1 MQTLPK
7 DVFNWDEHQS
17 HVDMLDELNRL
28 EKDEARRAFDYL
40 KRTLGEDFLRRIQAT
55 GKYHPLMGYVI
66 NFAPW
71 TRKYLTRLAASIR
84 ALETSPNIANVLR
97 QLEEA
102 DRFLH
107 NVLLIEATAK
117 LVLEGFRAAFEP
129 TLPPANFQKQPDAK
143 LVSPETQ
150 EEIFLEVSILGRARE
165 SIEAFEAMNAVTI
178 TFMKMPAGVR
188 WAGRLYKIPAPSH
201 LTDIVSRI
209 EKALQRVVQEQCFT
223 TVSEEGTI
231 DVAVCPES
239 QMELLE
245 DWCSKH
251 ALQPGSF
258 EGPPDYGNAIAR
270 LRRKIETEQKQLPTA
285 FSNVILIDHT
295 DLFFNVRDIRAAIN
309 ELEEEVYC
317 YPHVVA
323 VIISGSHISA
333 PENRPEIVQK
343 GEHRY
348 TRRTLDML
356 YVEDSLLLFNRY
368 SPAKLSTSVLSKLL
382 RAF

>member
-1 MQTLPK
+1 
-7 DVFNWDEHQS
+7 
-17 HVDMLDELNRL
+17 
-28 EKDEARRAFDYL
+28 
-40 KRTLGEDFLRRIQAT
+40 
-55 GKYHPLMGYVI
+55 MGYVI

-201 LTDIVSRI
+201 LADVVSRI
-209 EKALQRVVQEQCFT
+209 EKALKRTFSPEFLNRVDDVVVFNSLTKDHIFEIIDILMKGVHKRLVNLGFT
-223 TVSEEGTI
+223 LQIT
-231 DVAVCPES
+231 PEAKEFIADKGYDS
-239 QMELLE
+239 QFGARPLHRAIQKYLE
-245 DWCSKH
+245 DPLAEEILNLNVKQGDVLI
-251 ALQPGSF
+251 AGLDKENGKITF
-258 EGPPDYGNAIAR
+258 EFG
-270 LRRKIETEQKQLPTA
+270 KK
-285 FSNVILIDHT
+285 
-295 DLFFNVRDIRAAIN
+295 
-309 ELEEEVYC
+309 EEEANV
-317 YPHVVA
+317 
-323 VIISGSHISA
+323 
-333 PENRPEIVQK
+333 
-343 GEHRY
+343 
-348 TRRTLDML
+348 
-356 YVEDSLLLFNRY
+356 
-368 SPAKLSTSVLSKLL
+368 
-382 RAF
+382 